1 MTSPHLFSKLSTM
14 SAGAWVLSFEEI
26 VVNHMI
32 KNTYF

>member
-1 MTSPHLFSKLSTM
+1 MTSPHLFSKLST
-14 SAGAWVLSFEEI
+14 SARAWVPSFEEI